1 MITYRGISN
10 LAEHI
15 LVHNGG
21 RVEPH
26 HAFFPPDAIV
36 EFDEETGRCRVFI
49 PGVFG
54 SFVITT
60 SGHILFNYPQGKTL
74 HF

>member
-21 RVEPH
+21 KVERCQV
-26 HAFFPPDAIV
+26 FWPPDSTV
-36 EFDEETGRCRVFI
+36 EFDERTGRHRVFI

-60 SGHILFNYPQGKTL
+60 SGHILFGYPKEKNL
-74 HF
+74 LS